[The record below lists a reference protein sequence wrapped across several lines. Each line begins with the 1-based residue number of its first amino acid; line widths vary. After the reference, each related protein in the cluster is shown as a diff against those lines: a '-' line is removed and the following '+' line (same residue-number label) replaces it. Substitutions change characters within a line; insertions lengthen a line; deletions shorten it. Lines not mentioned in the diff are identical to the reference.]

1 MTDVYIVNTQLTPVG
16 QLNGILGSHSATEL
30 CSAMVICGDVALNR
44 VQT

>member
-16 QLNGILGSHSATEL
+16 QLNGILGSQSVTEL